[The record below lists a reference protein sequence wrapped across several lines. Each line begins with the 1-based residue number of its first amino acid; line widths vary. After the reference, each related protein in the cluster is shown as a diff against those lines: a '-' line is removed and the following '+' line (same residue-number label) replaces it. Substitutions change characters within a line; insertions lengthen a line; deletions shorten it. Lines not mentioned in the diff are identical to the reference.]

1 MHAFAR
7 LATPKFPIMDN
18 MYLESFF
25 FAVPCR
31 LLWDKWERFNGH
43 QPNPGDSTDFTI
55 PELVEEKSDLDER
68 ILKLKLYLSKGD
80 NGSGDSHESDDD
92 ENDLMWRQLVYME
105 SYANI
110 LGKRIRLYIPM
121 DE

>member
-1 MHAFAR
+1 MR
-7 LATPKFPIMDN
+7 YMKPWQ
-18 MYLESFF
+18 
-25 FAVPCR
+25 VR
-31 LLWDKWERFNGH
+31 
-43 QPNPGDSTDFTI
+43 
-55 PELVEEKSDLDER
+55 LVEEKSDLDER

-110 LGKRIRLYIPM
+110 LEKRIRLYIPM

>member
-1 MHAFAR
+1 MR
-7 LATPKFPIMDN
+7 YMKPWQVRI
-18 MYLESFF
+18 
-25 FAVPCR
+25 
-31 LLWDKWERFNGH
+31 
-43 QPNPGDSTDFTI
+43 
-55 PELVEEKSDLDER
+55 VEEKSDLDER

-110 LGKRIRLYIPM
+110 LEKRIRLYIPM

>member
-1 MHAFAR
+1 MR
-7 LATPKFPIMDN
+7 YMKPWQ
-18 MYLESFF
+18 
-25 FAVPCR
+25 VR
-31 LLWDKWERFNGH
+31 
-43 QPNPGDSTDFTI
+43 
-55 PELVEEKSDLDER
+55 LVEEKSDLDER
-68 ILKLKLYLSKGD
+68 ILKLNLYLSKGD
-80 NGSGDSHESDDD
+80 NGNGDSHESDDD

>member
-1 MHAFAR
+1 MR
-7 LATPKFPIMDN
+7 YMKPWQ
-18 MYLESFF
+18 
-25 FAVPCR
+25 VR
-31 LLWDKWERFNGH
+31 
-43 QPNPGDSTDFTI
+43 
-55 PELVEEKSDLDER
+55 LVEEKSDLDER

>member
-1 MHAFAR
+1 MRYMKPWQAR
-7 LATPKFPIMDN
+7 
-18 MYLESFF
+18 
-25 FAVPCR
+25 
-31 LLWDKWERFNGH
+31 
-43 QPNPGDSTDFTI
+43 
-55 PELVEEKSDLDER
+55 LVEEKSDLDER
-68 ILKLKLYLSKGD
+68 ILKLNLYLSKGD
-80 NGSGDSHESDDD
+80 NGNGDSHEYDDD

>member
-1 MHAFAR
+1 MKPWQVR
-7 LATPKFPIMDN
+7 
-18 MYLESFF
+18 
-25 FAVPCR
+25 
-31 LLWDKWERFNGH
+31 
-43 QPNPGDSTDFTI
+43 
-55 PELVEEKSDLDER
+55 LVEEKSDLDER

-80 NGSGDSHESDDD
+80 NGSGDSNESDDD

>member
-1 MHAFAR
+1 MR
-7 LATPKFPIMDN
+7 YMK
-18 MYLESFF
+18 
-25 FAVPCR
+25 PC
-31 LLWDKWERFNGH
+31 
-43 QPNPGDSTDFTI
+43 QVS
-55 PELVEEKSDLDER
+55 LVEEKSDLDER

-105 SYANI
+105 QYANI
-110 LGKRIRLYIPM
+110 LGKRIRLYVPM

>member
-1 MHAFAR
+1 MR
-7 LATPKFPIMDN
+7 YMKPWQ
-18 MYLESFF
+18 
-25 FAVPCR
+25 VR
-31 LLWDKWERFNGH
+31 
-43 QPNPGDSTDFTI
+43 
-55 PELVEEKSDLDER
+55 LVEEKSDLDER

-80 NGSGDSHESDDD
+80 NGNGDSHESDDD

-110 LGKRIRLYIPM
+110 LGKRIRLCIPM

>member
-1 MHAFAR
+1 M
-7 LATPKFPIMDN
+7 K
-18 MYLESFF
+18 
-25 FAVPCR
+25 PC
-31 LLWDKWERFNGH
+31 
-43 QPNPGDSTDFTI
+43 QVS
-55 PELVEEKSDLDER
+55 LVEEKSDLDER

-92 ENDLMWRQLVYME
+92 EKDLMWRQLVYME
-105 SYANI
+105 QYANI

>member
-1 MHAFAR
+1 MKPWQVR
-7 LATPKFPIMDN
+7 
-18 MYLESFF
+18 
-25 FAVPCR
+25 
-31 LLWDKWERFNGH
+31 
-43 QPNPGDSTDFTI
+43 
-55 PELVEEKSDLDER
+55 LVEEKSDLDER

-110 LGKRIRLYIPM
+110 LEKRIRLYIPM

>member
-1 MHAFAR
+1 MKPWQVR
-7 LATPKFPIMDN
+7 I
-18 MYLESFF
+18 
-25 FAVPCR
+25 
-31 LLWDKWERFNGH
+31 
-43 QPNPGDSTDFTI
+43 
-55 PELVEEKSDLDER
+55 VEEKSDLDER

-80 NGSGDSHESDDD
+80 NGNGDSHESDDD

>member
-1 MHAFAR
+1 MK
-7 LATPKFPIMDN
+7 PWQVK
-18 MYLESFF
+18 
-25 FAVPCR
+25 
-31 LLWDKWERFNGH
+31 
-43 QPNPGDSTDFTI
+43 
-55 PELVEEKSDLDER
+55 LVEEKSDLDER

-92 ENDLMWRQLVYME
+92 ENDLMWRQLAYME

-110 LGKRIRLYIPM
+110 LEKRIRLYIPM

>member
-1 MHAFAR
+1 MR
-7 LATPKFPIMDN
+7 YMKPWQV
-18 MYLESFF
+18 S
-25 FAVPCR
+25 
-31 LLWDKWERFNGH
+31 
-43 QPNPGDSTDFTI
+43 
-55 PELVEEKSDLDER
+55 LVEEKSDLDER
-68 ILKLKLYLSKGD
+68 ILKLKLCLSKGD

-110 LGKRIRLYIPM
+110 LGKRIRLYVPM

>member
-1 MHAFAR
+1 MR
-7 LATPKFPIMDN
+7 YMKPWQ
-18 MYLESFF
+18 
-25 FAVPCR
+25 VR
-31 LLWDKWERFNGH
+31 
-43 QPNPGDSTDFTI
+43 
-55 PELVEEKSDLDER
+55 LVEEKSDLDER

-92 ENDLMWRQLVYME
+92 ENDLMWRKLVYME

-110 LGKRIRLYIPM
+110 LEKRIRLYIPM

>member
-1 MHAFAR
+1 MKPWQVR
-7 LATPKFPIMDN
+7 
-18 MYLESFF
+18 
-25 FAVPCR
+25 
-31 LLWDKWERFNGH
+31 
-43 QPNPGDSTDFTI
+43 
-55 PELVEEKSDLDER
+55 LVEEKSDLDER

-80 NGSGDSHESDDD
+80 NGNGDSHESDDD

>member
-1 MHAFAR
+1 MKPWQAR
-7 LATPKFPIMDN
+7 
-18 MYLESFF
+18 
-25 FAVPCR
+25 
-31 LLWDKWERFNGH
+31 
-43 QPNPGDSTDFTI
+43 
-55 PELVEEKSDLDER
+55 LVEEKSDLDER

-80 NGSGDSHESDDD
+80 NGNGDSHESDDD

>member
-1 MHAFAR
+1 MR
-7 LATPKFPIMDN
+7 YMKPWQ
-18 MYLESFF
+18 
-25 FAVPCR
+25 VR
-31 LLWDKWERFNGH
+31 
-43 QPNPGDSTDFTI
+43 
-55 PELVEEKSDLDER
+55 LVEEKSDLDER

-80 NGSGDSHESDDD
+80 DGSGDSHESDDD

-110 LGKRIRLYIPM
+110 LEKRIRLYIPM